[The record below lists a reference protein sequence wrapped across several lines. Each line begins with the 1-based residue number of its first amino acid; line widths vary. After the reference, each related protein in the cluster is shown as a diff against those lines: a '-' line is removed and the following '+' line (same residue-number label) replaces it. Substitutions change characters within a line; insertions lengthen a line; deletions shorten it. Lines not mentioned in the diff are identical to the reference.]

1 VTEGD
6 ASVLQVLRNQAFLR
20 LWLVQG
26 LSQTA
31 QNMINFSLLVLVR
44 QIVET
49 QRLSGAN
56 TAISLLV
63 LAFSV
68 PAVIV
73 SPIAGVIVERADKR
87 TVMAISNGLR
97 SLAVLAFL
105 ALDPHWEPVATLT
118 ALYVITFF
126 FGAVG
131 QFFGPAQAAA
141 IPVIVR
147 PRELL
152 GANALFNLTFTGSQI
167 LGFATLGPLAIKLWG
182 VEHTL
187 IGILVLYIGTTALA
201 TLVPSTPPQPRASD
215 PTTRHPFRQLM
226 GEAREGVVLV
236 MQRPVLIKAIAYLTL
251 ATTTYLMIASLGP
264 AFISNILGL
273 SSEDIAYVV
282 APAGL
287 GVVAGALVVNKFTAR
302 FAAARLIDYG
312 LVAAGLSLAAFAL
325 TEPVGR
331 WLGFAD
337 AGVSRGI
344 IIISVSFAACLGV
357 SNAFI
362 LIPSQTLLQR
372 AAPEHSLARV
382 YATYFTISNTASF
395 VPVLFAGAFADLF
408 GVLKVM
414 VVIALLL
421 TLTGLVNLRRAAPEL
436 PDTSDNAAVEDAS
449 VLPSR

>member
-1 VTEGD
+1 VKD
-6 ASVLQVLRNQAFLR
+6 ADAGVLHVLRNQAFLR

-44 QIVET
+44 QIIET
-49 QRLSGAN
+49 QHLSGAN

-73 SPIAGVIVERADKR
+73 SPIAGVIVERANKR
-87 TVMAISNGLR
+87 TVMAVSNGLR

-105 ALDPHWEPVATLT
+105 ALNPHWRPAVTLT
-118 ALYVITFF
+118 ALYIITFF

-141 IPVIVR
+141 IPSIVR

-167 LGFATLGPLAIKLWG
+167 LGFASLGPLAIKLWG
-182 VEHTL
+182 VQHTL
-187 IGILVLYIGTTALA
+187 IGILFLYIGTTALA
-201 TLVPSTPPQPRASD
+201 TLVPSTPAAPRTRD
-215 PTTRHPFRQLM
+215 PSMTQPFRQVM
-226 GEAREGVVLV
+226 REAREGAALVL
-236 MQRPVLIKAIAYLTL
+236 QRPVLIKAIAYLTL

-264 AFISNILGL
+264 AFISTVLGL

-287 GVVAGALVVNKFTAR
+287 GVVVGALVVNRVTNR

-312 LVAAGLSLAAFAL
+312 LVAAGVSLAAFAL
-325 TEPVGR
+325 TEPLGR

-344 IIISVSFAACLGV
+344 IIVSVSFAACLGV

-372 AAPEHSLARV
+372 AAPQESLARV

-408 GVLKVM
+408 GVLRVM
-414 VVIALLL
+414 VAIATLLVL
-421 TLTGLVNLRRAAPEL
+421 IGLLNLRRAAPEL
-436 PDTSDNAAVEDAS
+436 PDQHEPTTVEEVSA
-449 VLPSR
+449 LG